1 MTFFTQI
8 LFDTNG
14 NVTGKGTTDFTNLDA
29 AEQAFHTAIAS
40 AISKPE
46 IGKIIALVF
55 DIDGVIKFRRIW
67 TREAFSVE
75 EEPKTPEVEA

>member
-14 NVTGKGTTDFTNLDA
+14 NVTGKGTTEYTSIDS

-40 AISKPE
+40 AISKAE
-46 IGKIIALVF
+46 IGKIIAIIF
-55 DIDGVIKFRRIW
+55 DEDGVVKFRRVW
-67 TREAFSVE
+67 TRV
-75 EEPKTPEVEA
+75 